1 MSQVSGQ
8 AGPSEMEDG
17 EMREDDGGR
26 LDGEDE
32 RSGYVS
38 PAHNTAGGGPSV
50 PQDNA
55 GGASVSFRCDG
66 SGYSAS
72 SRDRERKGRCQGE
85 TRIRLDAAR
94 RRQTKSRQRPWYRPC
109 SSVTQS

>member
-26 LDGEDE
+26 LDGGDE
-32 RSGYVS
+32 RSGYAS
-38 PAHNTAGGGPSV
+38 PAHNTAGGGPTV
-50 PQDNA
+50 PQD
-55 GGASVSFRCDG
+55 
-66 SGYSAS
+66 
-72 SRDRERKGRCQGE
+72 
-85 TRIRLDAAR
+85 
-94 RRQTKSRQRPWYRPC
+94 KSRQRPWNRPC